1 MKVISKTKCVSLLHA
16 VFGMDKPSNFNKIR
30 LKSHKDDHLHLIR
43 PNLELD
49 VSNVT
54 KRVKFKTDSDGLS
67 CQKTGQF
74 AQIRSFGLHMMRW
87 F

>member
-1 MKVISKTKCVSLLHA
+1 MKVIPKIKCVSMHVYS

-49 VSNVT
+49 VSNIT
-54 KRVKFKTDSDGLS
+54 KRVKFKTDSDGLRRVS
-67 CQKTGQF
+67 KNLVNLRKYAVLDF
-74 AQIRSFGLHMMRW
+74 I
-87 F
+87 